1 MASPLSPRC
10 GRRSV
15 AKPLEDEDLDPRVRS
30 RTRAMLDALSA
41 DPDSAGTS
49 KRWAREAA
57 RAAPALSGVPVLQ
70 LLFGLIEVKTKQN
83 LGL

>member
-1 MASPLSPRC
+1 
-10 GRRSV
+10 
-15 AKPLEDEDLDPRVRS
+15 
-30 RTRAMLDALSA
+30 MLDALSA